1 LANKIGSSVYLL
13 LAHNYTNENEYAF
26 VLIKHGEKVA
36 SFVTTIMTTQKGN
49 PIVQKKIS
57 FQRAATEEK
66 RRCYEVL

>member
-49 PIVQKKIS
+49 PIVQKKDFVS
-57 FQRAATEEK
+57 KSATK
-66 RRCYEVL
+66 KTAIIC